1 MQADTDN
8 LFDLPLFAN
17 AETPVE
23 TTVEPDVDVE
33 RVMELINR
41 RRRQIL
47 VHSAAYYR
55 LNASLIPDSRF
66 DSWCRELVELQAS
79 YPELAQEA
87 VFADLFADFDGSTG
101 FHLAGAPWAVEK
113 AMQLVKWKTTP
124 GGR

>member
-1 MQADTDN
+1 M
-8 LFDLPLFAN
+8 
-17 AETPVE
+17 
-23 TTVEPDVDVE
+23 VEPDGDPQ
-33 RVMELINR
+33 RMMELINR

-66 DSWCRELVELQAS
+66 DSCCRELVELQAS

-101 FHLAGAPWAVEK
+101 FHLAGTPWAVEK
-113 AMQLVKWKTTP
+113 AMQLVKYAENSLS
-124 GGR
+124 

>member
-1 MQADTDN
+1 MQANTND

-17 AETPVE
+17 TETPVQ
-23 TTVEPDVDVE
+23 TMVEPDGDPQ
-33 RVMELINR
+33 RMMELINR

-79 YPELAQEA
+79 YPELAQVA
-87 VFADLFADFDGSTG
+87 VFADLFSDFDGSTG

-113 AMQLVKWKTTP
+113 AMQLV
-124 GGR
+124 RYNENH